1 MSRESSNCGG
11 ERSSTY
17 RDRRTPAT
25 RIENYWE
32 EGDENLE
39 EKEWLCFGFLRL
51 KFFFF
56 VN

>member
-39 EKEWLCFGFLRL
+39 EKEWLCFGFLRFN
-51 KFFFF
+51 FFFC
-56 VN
+56 